1 MLPHVLCFLRISP
14 VLYSNTFKFLVEG
27 LKHMF
32 LIQQAPADSGIVVLL
47 QALGG
52 MAVAVV
58 AKYADNISKLSGVKS
73 FSILHCWH
81 LTNHAA
87 AFI

>member
-1 MLPHVLCFLRISP
+1 
-14 VLYSNTFKFLVEG
+14 
-27 LKHMF
+27 MF